1 MDLSDFTIPKNKQTK
16 IIIIIMKNKKKI
28 INKNNT
34 IRIKIKSVS

>member
-16 IIIIIMKNKKKI
+16 IIIIMKNKKQI
-28 INKNNT
+28 INKNNK